1 MITVPVTE
9 TMPSA
14 GVQTFTDPCEYQT
27 FTCDAQHRVVLTARG
42 PYQAKIIRLDLHRII
57 TRRAWQS
64 LPTVSHLAI
73 PAGRSAI
80 CFPLNADR
88 SSTIW
93 RGREVH
99 SGEMFVVH
107 SGGDFHSRTDKEA
120 HWASVSMASD
130 ALSKYMQAVAGSDLG
145 LADVTHVR
153 PRPAAM
159 ARLLA
164 VHQAAGDL
172 VETAPDV
179 VLRPEVAR
187 VFEGNLMDAVV
198 NCLTDAAMLQID
210 RSSRR
215 PVMRRFEDLVEADPE
230 RILHL
235 VEVCSA
241 IGVSERTLRHCC
253 MEHFRRESISV
264 LAVAANASGSAGACA
279 GGFKNGHCYR
289 NRHAVWFLGTG
300 AFFGGIQEGVRRIT
314 FDYDQARDR
323 QEHLCTNQIWLT

>member
-14 GVQTFTDPCEYQT
+14 AVQTFTDPCEYQT

-42 PYQAKIIRLDLHRII
+42 PYQAKTIRLDLHRII

-145 LADVTHVR
+145 LTDVTHVR
-153 PRPAAM
+153 PNPAAM

-215 PVMRRFEDLVEADPE
+215 PVMRRFEELVEADPE

-253 MEHFRRESISV
+253 MEHLGVSPYRHLQLRRM
-264 LAVAANASGSAGACA
+264 
-279 GGFKNGHCYR
+279 H
-289 NRHAVWFLGTG
+289 
-300 AFFGGIQEGVRRIT
+300 QVRRALA
-314 FDYDQARDR
+314 QADSRTGTVTEIATQYGFWELGR
-323 QEHLCTNQIWLT
+323 FSVAYKRVFGESPSTTIRRATGRNTSARTKSG

>member
-14 GVQTFTDPCEYQT
+14 AVQTFTDPCEYQT

-42 PYQAKIIRLDLHRII
+42 AYQAKTIRLDLHRII

-145 LADVTHVR
+145 LTDVTHVR
-153 PRPAAM
+153 PNPAAM

-253 MEHFRRESISV
+253 MEHLGVSPYRYLQLRRM
-264 LAVAANASGSAGACA
+264 
-279 GGFKNGHCYR
+279 H
-289 NRHAVWFLGTG
+289 
-300 AFFGGIQEGVRRIT
+300 QVRRALA
-314 FDYDQARDR
+314 QADSRTGTVTEIATQYGFWELGR
-323 QEHLCTNQIWLT
+323 FSVAYKRVFGESPSTTIRRATGRNTSARTKPG